1 MNLRRTPRLATIVA
15 LAAFLIGSNHC
26 LVAAAMARSASPRV
40 PACHAQAAPA
50 SHAGSGCCAG
60 APLPKGK
67 DRDDSRAQLLP
78 CCMASTLPGPAPA
91 LERGAGS
98 QPVAEALLAS
108 KSSSAATVGAPRW
121 AVPRSTSAPP
131 PAPASAPHAARAP
144 PLA

>member
-15 LAAFLIGSNHC
+15 LAAFLTGSNHC

-98 QPVAEALLAS
+98 PPIPEAVL
-108 KSSSAATVGAPRW
+108 AATPTPSAVVPTSRWNAPR
-121 AVPRSTSAPP
+121 AGSDPPSATACAPP
-131 PAPASAPHAARAP
+131 AARAP